1 MENIT
6 IDENQLFEV
15 PEGMI
20 LDEFVLNGR
29 KICVVA
35 DILKEGQDMFMEE
48 VIENGE
54 QVLRVLSLE
63 ETIDAAKKYD
73 ELKEIF

>member
-1 MENIT
+1 MQNIE
-6 IDENQLFEV
+6 IDTNQLFDV

-20 LDEFVLNGR
+20 LDEFVLDGR

-35 DILKEGQDMFMEE
+35 DIVKQGQDMFMEE

-54 QVLRVLSLE
+54 QVLKTLSLE
-63 ETIDAAKKYD
+63 DAVAAEKKYS